1 MWRGK
6 QPSPSAKLS
15 YNRPTITKIVAT
27 DKDGKTTAV
36 APLCPTT
43 GGVKLS
49 IVGTNFGTSGK
60 VQVGTEQVAT
70 TVHTHTL
77 VEVRVSPS
85 YYALYTPFIHLYCRT
100 CTYIHLCAPIIHVYT
115 PYIHL

>member
-85 YYALYTPFIHLYCRT
+85 Y
-100 CTYIHLCAPIIHVYT
+100 
-115 PYIHL
+115 